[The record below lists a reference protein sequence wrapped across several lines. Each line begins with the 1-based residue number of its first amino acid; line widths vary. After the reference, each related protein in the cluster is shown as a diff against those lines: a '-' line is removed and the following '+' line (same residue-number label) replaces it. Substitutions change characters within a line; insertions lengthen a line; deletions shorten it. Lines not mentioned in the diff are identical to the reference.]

1 MTKVFPSILPENFVD
16 DSYSK
21 AELERMD
28 WDALRT
34 IASSH
39 PDDEVNGRMAK
50 ADIIAALT
58 GKQRV

>member
-16 DSYSK
+16 DSYSE
-21 AELERMD
+21 AELSRMD
-28 WDALRT
+28 WDTLRA

-39 PDDEVNGRMAK
+39 PDEEVNGRMGK